1 LQRALHTN
9 ETVEGVIFRCV
20 RRGYLVDFG
29 GVTGFLP
36 GSQLNTLPVVDIAP
50 FLDHAWSF
58 KILNCD
64 PEHGRLIVSR
74 RATLPRM
81 EVENVDLDKKYC
93 VGQHLTGVVAQTL
106 PFGTFVD
113 LGGITGFLPNEP
125 DNPKMM
131 PGEIISVVIL
141 RIDCAVQRIV
151 LQLD

>member
-93 VGQHLTGVVAQTL
+93 VGQHLTASS
-106 PFGTFVD
+106 
-113 LGGITGFLPNEP
+113 
-125 DNPKMM
+125 PK
-131 PGEIISVVIL
+131 PYPSGHLSIWEAL
-141 RIDCAVQRIV
+141 
-151 LQLD
+151 LDFCRTNRTTPK